1 MNTRSRIILSR
12 SIIGHHGSS
21 LRLLLFLVLFSGQVS
36 AETHNGSDMYG
47 ESSRFDPTMAILMIV
62 LVSVFFAL
70 GFFSI
75 YIRRCLE
82 RCMGSNNQHPL
93 DVGGNWLSL
102 RRPQARGL
110 DASVVE
116 TFPTFRYSTVKTL
129 KIGKEALECP
139 VCLNEF
145 EDDETLR
152 LLPKCCHVFH
162 PGCVDAWLR
171 SHATCPLCRA
181 DLVPVPGESVVSVQ
195 IPGLADNAPGS
206 DLTGNRTMVLSSPD
220 VRLID
225 SVALTGNQSRP
236 RRSLSTGWN
245 LAGIFT
251 NSDSPGQHAEN
262 LDRFTLRLPENI
274 HNKLV
279 NPSLSKSHVELP
291 QVMSSARGYRA
302 GGLETDRNYF
312 YYERFDDQDG
322 RLDRRPFSIT
332 PPYRTCS
339 INTSPC
345 GSGDQ
350 VRSATPKGGLLLAMK
365 SPFDRLFLGKNKNI
379 GERSSSI
386 NIGERSSDHLRS
398 ADATPV

>member
-1 MNTRSRIILSR
+1 MNTQSRIILIR
-12 SIIGHHGSS
+12 SIISHHGSS
-21 LRLLLFLVLFSGQVS
+21 LQLLLFLVLFSSQAS

-93 DVGGNWLSL
+93 DLGGNWLSL
-102 RRPQARGL
+102 NRPQARGL
-110 DASVVE
+110 DASVIE
-116 TFPTFRYSTVKTL
+116 TFPMFRYSTVKTL

-181 DLVPVPGESVVSVQ
+181 SLVPVPGEPVVSVQ
-195 IPGLADNAPGS
+195 IPGLAHDAPRSG
-206 DLTGNRTMVLSSPD
+206 LTGDSTTVLSSPD

-225 SVALTGNQSRP
+225 SVALTGNQSMS
-236 RRSLSTGWN
+236 RRSLSTGRN
-245 LAGIFT
+245 LTGFDWT
-251 NSDSPGQHAEN
+251 GQHVEN
-262 LDRFTLRLPENI
+262 LDRFTLRLPLNM

-279 NPSLSKSHVELP
+279 DPSLSKSHVELP
-291 QVMSSARGYRA
+291 QVMSPTSGYRT

-322 RLDRRPFSIT
+322 RFDRRPFSIT
-332 PPYRTCS
+332 PPFRTCS

-345 GSGDQ
+345 GGGDQ
-350 VRSATPKGGLLLAMK
+350 VRASTPKSLLLAMK
-365 SPFDRLFLGKNKNI
+365 SPFDRLFLGKSNN
-379 GERSSSI
+379 GERSLNN

-398 ADATPV
+398 SDASSPV

>member
-1 MNTRSRIILSR
+1 MNTLSKIILSR
-12 SIIGHHGSS
+12 SIIGHHHHGSS
-21 LRLLLFLVLFSGQVS
+21 VRLLLFLVLFSLQVS
-36 AETHNGSDMYG
+36 AETNNGSDMYG

-75 YIRRCLE
+75 YIRRFLE

-102 RRPQARGL
+102 SRPRARGL

-152 LLPKCCHVFH
+152 LIPKCCHVFH

-181 DLVPVPGESVVSVQ
+181 DLVPVPGESAVSVQ

-206 DLTGNRTMVLSSPD
+206 DSTGNRTMVLSSPD
-220 VRLID
+220 ARLIN
-225 SVALTGNQSRP
+225 SVALTGNQSM

-245 LAGIFT
+245 LAGLFT
-251 NSDSPGQHAEN
+251 NSDSTGQHAEN
-262 LDRFTLRLPENI
+262 LDRFTLRLPQNI
-274 HNKLV
+274 HSNLV
-279 NPSLSKSHVELP
+279 NPNLSKSHVALP
-291 QVMSSARGYRA
+291 QVMSSARGYRT

-322 RLDRRPFSIT
+322 QLDRRPFSIT

-350 VRSATPKGGLLLAMK
+350 VRAGTPKGLLLAMK
-365 SPFDRLFLGKNKNI
+365 SPFDRLFLGKNNI
-379 GERSSSI
+379 GERSMNN

-398 ADATPV
+398 GDASPV

>member
-1 MNTRSRIILSR
+1 MNTQSRIIPSR
-12 SIIGHHGSS
+12 SIIGHHGSN

-36 AETHNGSDMYG
+36 AESHNGSDMYG

-75 YIRRCLE
+75 YIRRFLE

-93 DVGGNWLSL
+93 DVGGNWLSIS
-102 RRPQARGL
+102 RPQARGL
-110 DASVVE
+110 DASVVD

-181 DLVPVPGESVVSVQ
+181 NLVPVPGEPVVSVQ
-195 IPGLADNAPGS
+195 IPSLAHDAPRS
-206 DLTGNRTMVLSSPD
+206 DSTGDRTTVLSTPD
-220 VRLID
+220 LRLID
-225 SVALTGNQSRP
+225 SVALTGNQSRS

-251 NSDSPGQHAEN
+251 NSDLIGSRAEN
-262 LDRFTLRLPENI
+262 LDRFTLRLPQNI
-274 HNKLV
+274 QNNLV
-279 NPSLSKSHVELP
+279 NPNLSKRHVALP
-291 QVMSSARGYRA
+291 HVMSPTSGYIS

-345 GSGDQ
+345 GSGNQ
-350 VRSATPKGGLLLAMK
+350 VRAGTPKSFLLAMK
-365 SPFDRLFLGKNKNI
+365 SPFDRLFLGKNDI
-379 GERSSSI
+379 GERSI
-386 NIGERSSDHLRS
+386 NNNIGERSSDHLRS
-398 ADATPV
+398 GDASPV

>member
-1 MNTRSRIILSR
+1 
-12 SIIGHHGSS
+12 
-21 LRLLLFLVLFSGQVS
+21 
-36 AETHNGSDMYG
+36 
-47 ESSRFDPTMAILMIV
+47 
-62 LVSVFFAL
+62 
-70 GFFSI
+70 
-75 YIRRCLE
+75 
-82 RCMGSNNQHPL
+82 
-93 DVGGNWLSL
+93 
-102 RRPQARGL
+102 
-110 DASVVE
+110 
-116 TFPTFRYSTVKTL
+116 
-129 KIGKEALECP
+129 
-139 VCLNEF
+139 
-145 EDDETLR
+145 
-152 LLPKCCHVFH
+152 
-162 PGCVDAWLR
+162 
-171 SHATCPLCRA
+171 
-181 DLVPVPGESVVSVQ
+181 
-195 IPGLADNAPGS
+195 
-206 DLTGNRTMVLSSPD
+206 MVLSSPD

-291 QVMSSARGYRA
+291 QVMSSARGYRT

-350 VRSATPKGGLLLAMK
+350 VRAATPKGGLLLAMK
-365 SPFDRLFLGKNKNI
+365 SPFDRLFTGKNKNI
-379 GERSSSI
+379 GERSSSN

-398 ADATPV
+398 GDASPV

>member
-1 MNTRSRIILSR
+1 MNTRRRIILSR

-82 RCMGSNNQHPL
+82 RCMGSNNHPL

-102 RRPQARGL
+102 SRPQARGL

-291 QVMSSARGYRA
+291 QVMSSARGYRT

-322 RLDRRPFSIT
+322 R
-332 PPYRTCS
+332 
-339 INTSPC
+339 
-345 GSGDQ
+345 GDQ
-350 VRSATPKGGLLLAMK
+350 VRAATPKGGLLLAMK
-365 SPFDRLFLGKNKNI
+365 SPFDRLFTGKNKNI
-379 GERSSSI
+379 GERSSSN

-398 ADATPV
+398 GDASPV